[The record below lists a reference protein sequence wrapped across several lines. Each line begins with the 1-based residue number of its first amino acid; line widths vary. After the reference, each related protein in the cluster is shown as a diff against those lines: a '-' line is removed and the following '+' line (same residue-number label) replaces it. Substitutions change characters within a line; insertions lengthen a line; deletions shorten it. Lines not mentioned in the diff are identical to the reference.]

1 MLLPPRESTTEV
13 AIPLL
18 YCDRKAVGVAWKF
31 ILDQGA
37 PKPEKFLVSPLVR
50 AIETMKIAYGDMI
63 NEKTRPVV
71 VETSQEVFSVLPQMD
86 PVLK

>member
-63 NEKTRPVV
+63 NENTRPVV
-71 VETSQEVFSVLPQMD
+71 VEASIFFYDALPQTT
-86 PVLK
+86 PLLR